1 MNYSNSGRGNPQ
13 SLPPPAPSW
22 GAAESGHQT
31 WRSTGSRQS
40 IPPNPRYIVNLNT
53 LVYMMAIFSV
63 RQATSSSEYGSS
75 YVSSS
80 SVPEYR

>member
-40 IPPNPRYIVNLNT
+40 IPSNPRYIVNLNT
-53 LVYMMAIFSV
+53 LV
-63 RQATSSSEYGSS
+63 
-75 YVSSS
+75 
-80 SVPEYR
+80 